1 MSSNPRRESL
11 SLFDILNP
19 PSETYAPVAHLPA
32 SPGATYQ
39 QQQIE
44 QAEPEPKVADL
55 KAEYVPSMD
64 APNVIPMVQ
73 VKTEASKD
81 SEFNEDDQELLAA
94 AEVSSS

>member
-19 PSETYAPVAHLPA
+19 PSETYAPVPHLPA
-32 SPGATYQ
+32 SLGATRQ

-44 QAEPEPKVADL
+44 QAEPEPTAADP

-64 APNVIPMVQ
+64 APSLIPMIQ
-73 VKTEASKD
+73 VKTEASRD